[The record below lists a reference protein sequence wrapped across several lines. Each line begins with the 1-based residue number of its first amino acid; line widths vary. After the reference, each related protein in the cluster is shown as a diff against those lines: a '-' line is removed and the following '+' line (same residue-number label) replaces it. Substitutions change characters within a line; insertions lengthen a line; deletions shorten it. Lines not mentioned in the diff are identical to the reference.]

1 MCTPYES
8 SFCKNGGTCI
18 KTSHTSFRCSCPRNY
33 TGNNCEIFDICSINP
48 CKNNGLCSFT
58 APANFVCNC
67 TSKYFGTFCELE
79 NPCFMNGIN
88 PCKNGGLCRNQIVA
102 DAKNDLND
110 VKTNLSYVCLCYGN
124 FMGKNCDIC
133 KTGYQGE
140 KCENVINYCQPSPC
154 LHGYC
159 QWQLG
164 FYSCSCFEGLFLKLP
179 DFIDYKLISDFIGW
193 QGKDCDVQSCRY
205 RACLNRG
212 TCSGV
217 LNNVTNSV
225 DYVCLCP
232 HPYSGQFC
240 GKNGLLHYFEFYF
253 KNSIS
258 SIF

>member
-1 MCTPYES
+1 VNGYQCICQNNWYGENCAFQNLPITRQMIYDDPNICTPYES

-18 KTSHTSFRCSCPRNY
+18 KTSRTSFRCICQRNY
-33 TGNNCEIFDICSINP
+33 TGNNCEVFDICSINP

-58 APANFVCNC
+58 APANFICNC

-102 DAKNDLND
+102 DAKNELN

-154 LHGYC
+154 AHGYC

-164 FYSCSCFEGLFLKLP
+164 FYSCSCFEGLL
-179 DFIDYKLISDFIGW
+179 
-193 QGKDCDVQSCRY
+193 Q
-205 RACLNRG
+205 
-212 TCSGV
+212 
-217 LNNVTNSV
+217 
-225 DYVCLCP
+225 
-232 HPYSGQFC
+232 
-240 GKNGLLHYFEFYF
+240 
-253 KNSIS
+253 
-258 SIF
+258 